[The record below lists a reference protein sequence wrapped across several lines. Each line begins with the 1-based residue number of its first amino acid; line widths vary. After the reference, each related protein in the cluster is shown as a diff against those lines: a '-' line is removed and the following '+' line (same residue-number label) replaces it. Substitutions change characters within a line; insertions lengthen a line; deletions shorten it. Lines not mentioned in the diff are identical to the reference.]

1 VNKDY
6 KKVFIKHTFDIE
18 DLEIPKEYMNDFAKA
33 RLFAIRKGKLIR
45 QISIDGEQVK
55 KEYKLEV

>member
-1 VNKDY
+1 
-6 KKVFIKHTFDIE
+6 
-18 DLEIPKEYMNDFAKA
+18 MNDFAKA

-45 QISIDGEQVK
+45 QINIDGEQVK